1 MADLIMVVGGSRS
14 GKSATAE
21 KLAKEFEQELGYPV
35 IYIAT
40 GTIWDEE
47 FAARVEKHRLRRP
60 SSWHTVEEAC
70 DVSRIFN
77 EQTAPSQI
85 YLLDS
90 LGTWI
95 TNIMYRDNVTN
106 FSWDE
111 EKEQAFISQLEL
123 LTESLGNANGTV
135 ILVADEVGMDL
146 VPASQEGR
154 IFRDLNGMVNQELA
168 AKARQVYMVVCGI
181 ELRIK

>member
-1 MADLIMVVGGSRS
+1 MAEVIMMVGGSRS
-14 GKSATAE
+14 GKSSSAE
-21 KLAKEFEQELGYPV
+21 KLAANCEKKLGYPV

-47 FAARVEKHRLRRP
+47 FALRVEKHRLRRP
-60 SSWHTVEEAC
+60 SSWHTVEEPC
-70 DVSRIFN
+70 DLSRIFN
-77 EQTAPSQI
+77 EYIDQPQI

-90 LGTWI
+90 LGTWV
-95 TNIMYRDNVTN
+95 TNIMYRENVTN

-111 EKEQAFISQLEL
+111 EKEQAFLDQLEL
-123 LTESLGNANGTV
+123 LTESLENANGTV
-135 ILVADEVGMDL
+135 ILVADEVGMDV

-154 IFRDLNGMVNQELA
+154 IFRDLNGMTNQTLA
-168 AKARQVYMVVCGI
+168 AKARQVSMVVCGI